1 MQKIVVPL
9 VAALALSVL
18 SVAAVL
24 DVAVSA
30 ADLSGKKI
38 CWDNGSTSSYGP
50 GAKYSNTMSG
60 DGTWAVGRGGVHIH
74 TDRYDYMA
82 TIQKL
87 PDGSF
92 QATIIGAGVTSTGK
106 YCR

>member
-1 MQKIVVPL
+1 MRKHFLPL
-9 VAALALSVL
+9 LVSGISFVAAAAALA
-18 SVAAVL
+18 A
-24 DVAVSA
+24 AVSA

-38 CWDNGSTSSYGP
+38 CWSNGSTSSYGP
-50 GAKYSNTMSG
+50 GGKYSNTMSG
-60 DGTWAVGRGGVHIH
+60 DGTWAVGAGGVHVH

-82 TIQKL
+82 NIQKL

-92 QATIIGAGVTSTGK
+92 QATVIGAGITTTGK